1 MKLLRSLVPSVTVA
15 SIVVLQISCGG
26 DASGPARAP
35 ASIAANSS
43 TTLTAAPGAQVTEL
57 PSVLVR
63 DANGDVLAGAA
74 VAFTVTGGGG
84 TVTGGNATTNSAG
97 IATVGSWT
105 LGATAGENTL
115 DATTGNLPAVTFTA
129 AGASPCSASAT
140 HTLGSTTNAEL
151 TVSDC
156 KLFDG
161 TFVDF
166 YNISIPTA
174 GTYIF
179 NQSSTAFDTYLLFY
193 SSETGQLIGVNDD
206 AIRDVDTNSRL
217 KMLLPAGNFVIGANA
232 YYLNAIGAYTLSSS
246 ASTDQVT
253 NCEDAFVVRGISS
266 PQSLQSTDCTL
277 NGSYGDEYL
286 IVLTAGLP
294 VTVSMTSSELDSYLE
309 IHAEGDLTILANNN
323 DVDSSTKD
331 ARVVFTPTV
340 TNFYVITARS
350 TSAGVTGAYTLS
362 IQ

>member
-1 MKLLRSLVPSVTVA
+1 MRLLRSLVPSVTVA

-26 DASGPARAP
+26 DASGPGRAP
-35 ASIAANSS
+35 ASITANSS

-74 VAFTVTGGGG
+74 VTYTVTGGGG

-193 SSETGQLIGVNDD
+193 SETGQLLGVNDD

-217 KMLLPAGNFVIGANA
+217 KMLLPAGNFGIGANA

-253 NCEDAFVVRGISS
+253 NCEDAFVMRGISS
-266 PQSLQSTDCTL
+266 LQSLQSTDCTL
-277 NGSYGDEYL
+277 NGIYGDEYL
-286 IVLTAGLP
+286 IVLTAGQP
-294 VTVSMTSSELDSYLE
+294 VTVSMTSSEVDSYLE
-309 IHAEGDLTILANNN
+309 IHADGDLTILANNDN
-323 DVDSSTKD
+323 IDSSTKD

-340 TNFYVITARS
+340 TYFYVIAARS

>member
-15 SIVVLQISCGG
+15 SIIVLQISCGG
-26 DASGPARAP
+26 DASGPGHAP

-63 DANGDVLAGAA
+63 DANGDVLPGAA
-74 VAFTVTGGGG
+74 VTFTVTGGGG

-105 LGATAGENTL
+105 LGGTAGENTL
-115 DATTGNLPAVTFTA
+115 NATTGNLSPVTFTA
-129 AGASPCSASAT
+129 AGVSPCSALAT
-140 HTLGSTTNAEL
+140 HALGSTTNADL
-151 TVSDC
+151 SVSDC

-193 SSETGQLIGVNDD
+193 SETGQLLGVNDD
-206 AIRDVDTNSRL
+206 VIRDVDANSRL
-217 KMLLPAGNFVIGANA
+217 KMLIPAGNFVIGANA
-232 YYLNAIGAYTLSSS
+232 YYINAIGAYTLSSA

-277 NGSYGDEYL
+277 NGFYGDEYV
-286 IVLTAGLP
+286 IVLTAGQP

-309 IHAEGDLTILANNN
+309 IHADGDLTILANN
-323 DVDSSTKD
+323 DDIDSSTKN

-340 TNFYVITARS
+340 TNFYIITARS